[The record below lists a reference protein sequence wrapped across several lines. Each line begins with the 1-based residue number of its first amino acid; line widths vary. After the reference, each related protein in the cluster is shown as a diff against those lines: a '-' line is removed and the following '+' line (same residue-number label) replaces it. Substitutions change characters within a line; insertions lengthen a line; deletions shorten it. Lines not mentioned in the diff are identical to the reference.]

1 MRVGSIVSGAPTL
14 EGDRWEGSSILS
26 RNAEV
31 APAADRDG
39 LPQVGGTVG
48 GPSGPIGGIRSGE
61 REGVPDVATASTRC
75 QHRAWVAGST
85 AVILGAWLLAALLL
99 GGAAVVFGH

>member
-1 MRVGSIVSGAPTL
+1 MEGA
-14 EGDRWEGSSILS
+14 SILS

-39 LPQVGGTVG
+39 LPEIGGRVAG
-48 GPSGPIGGIRSGE
+48 RSGPIGGTRSVA
-61 REGVPDVATASTRC
+61 REGVPAIATVSTRG
-75 QHRAWVAGST
+75 HYRAWAAGST

-99 GGAAVVFGH
+99 LGVATVVFGR

>member
-1 MRVGSIVSGAPTL
+1 MEGA
-14 EGDRWEGSSILS
+14 SILS

-39 LPQVGGTVG
+39 LPEIGGTVA
-48 GPSGPIGGIRSGE
+48 GPSGPIGGTRSVE
-61 REGVPDVATASTRC
+61 REGVPGVATSSTRR
-75 QHRAWVAGST
+75 HRLAWAAGST

-99 GGAAVVFGH
+99 LGVAAVVFGR

>member
-1 MRVGSIVSGAPTL
+1 MEGA
-14 EGDRWEGSSILS
+14 SILS

-39 LPQVGGTVG
+39 LPEIGGTVA
-48 GPSGPIGGIRSGE
+48 GPSGPIGGTRSVEG
-61 REGVPDVATASTRC
+61 EGVPAVATISTRRH
-75 QHRAWVAGST
+75 HRAWVAGST

-99 GGAAVVFGH
+99 LGVATVVFGR

>member
-1 MRVGSIVSGAPTL
+1 MEGA
-14 EGDRWEGSSILS
+14 SILS

-39 LPQVGGTVG
+39 LPEIGGTVA
-48 GPSGPIGGIRSGE
+48 GPSGPIGGTRWVE
-61 REGVPDVATASTRC
+61 REAVPAVATISTRRHH
-75 QHRAWVAGST
+75 HRTWAAGST

-99 GGAAVVFGH
+99 LGVAAVVFGR